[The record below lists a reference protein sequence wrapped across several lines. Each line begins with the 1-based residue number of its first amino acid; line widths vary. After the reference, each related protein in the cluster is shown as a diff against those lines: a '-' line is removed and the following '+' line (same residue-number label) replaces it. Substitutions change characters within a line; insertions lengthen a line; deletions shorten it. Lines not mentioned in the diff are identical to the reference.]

1 MLPVGNTVISSDAEE
16 RLPDDPCLVTAQSLP
31 GGAFF
36 ALLKRDISLALRQ
49 RGDLAQPLLFSGIV
63 TMLIPLGVGPGAIQ
77 LASLAP
83 GMIWITLLL
92 ATLLATDSLF
102 LSDFRDGSLEQ
113 LLLSPQPLWLLVLA
127 KIAAHWLVVGLPI
140 TLFAPVIGLVLALPA
155 AGFVPLMA
163 SLAIGTAA
171 LSVIGAIGAALTVAL
186 RKGGMLLGLL
196 VMPLYL
202 PVLIFGAG
210 VVQLAVDGL
219 SINGAMAIMGAL
231 LAFALLLTPFA
242 AAALRAGIN
251 G

>member
-1 MLPVGNTVISSDAEE
+1 MGKTAIPLNAEH
-16 RLPDDPCLVTAQSLP
+16 RLHDDRNRVADQLHSGVAFAALV
-31 GGAFF
+31 
-36 ALLKRDISLALRQ
+36 KRDIGLAFRQ

-63 TMLIPLGVGPGAIQ
+63 AMLIPLGVGPSAIQ
-77 LASLAP
+77 LAPLAP
-83 GMIWITLLL
+83 GMVWITVLL

-127 KIAAHWLVVGLPI
+127 KVTAHWLVVGLPL
-140 TLFAPVIGLVLALPA
+140 TLFAPVIGLLLALPA
-155 AGFVPLMA
+155 PGFIPLMI
-163 SLAIGTAA
+163 SLALGTAA

-219 SINGAMAIMGAL
+219 SINGALAIMGAL

-242 AAALRAGIN
+242 AAALKAGIN

>member
-1 MLPVGNTVISSDAEE
+1 MPPVGKTVISSNADR
-16 RLPDDPCLVTAQSLP
+16 RLCDDPQLVAAQLLP
-31 GGAFF
+31 GVAFS
-36 ALLKRDISLALRQ
+36 ALLKRDVGLAFRQ

-63 TMLIPLGVGPGAIQ
+63 AMLLPLGVGPSAIH
-77 LASLAP
+77 LAPLAP
-83 GMIWITLLL
+83 GMVWITVLL

-127 KIAAHWLVVGLPI
+127 KVTAHWLVVGLPL
-140 TLFAPVIGLVLALPA
+140 TLFAPVIGLLLALPT
-155 AGFVPLMA
+155 AGFIPLMI
-163 SLAIGTAA
+163 SLALGTAA

-219 SINGAMAIMGAL
+219 SINGALAIMGAL

-242 AAALRAGIN
+242 AAALKAGIN

>member
-1 MLPVGNTVISSDAEE
+1 MGDAEAQVHTDTRALISN
-16 RLPDDPCLVTAQSLP
+16 RLALGP
-31 GGAFF
+31 AFG
-36 ALLKRDISLALRQ
+36 ALLRRDVALAFRQ
-49 RGDLAQPLLFSGIV
+49 RGDLAQPLLFSVIV
-63 TMLIPLGVGPGAIQ
+63 ATLIPLGVGPSAVQ
-77 LASLAP
+77 LAILAP
-83 GMIWITLLL
+83 GMIWITVLL

-127 KIAAHWLVVGLPI
+127 KVTAHWLVVGLPL
-140 TLFAPVIGLVLALPA
+140 TLFAPVLGMLLALPT
-155 AGFVPLMA
+155 AGFIPLIL
-163 SLAIGTAA
+163 SLALGTAA
-171 LSVIGAIGAALTVAL
+171 LSAIGAIGAALTVAL

-210 VVQLAVDGL
+210 VVQLGVDGQP
-219 SINGAMAIMGAL
+219 INGVLAMMGAL

-242 AAALRAGIN
+242 AAALKAGIN

>member
-1 MLPVGNTVISSDAEE
+1 MANTVISSNVE
-16 RLPDDPCLVTAQSLP
+16 RRPHDDPRLVAAQLFP
-31 GGAFF
+31 GRSFC
-36 ALLKRDISLALRQ
+36 ALLRRDISLALRQ

-63 TMLIPLGVGPGAIQ
+63 TMLIPLGVGPSAIH
-77 LASLAP
+77 LAPLAP
-83 GMIWITLLL
+83 GMIWITVLL

-127 KIAAHWLVVGLPI
+127 KVAAHWLVVGLPL

-155 AGFVPLMA
+155 AGFIPLMV
-163 SLAIGTAA
+163 SLALGTAA

-219 SINGAMAIMGAL
+219 SINGALAIMGAL